1 MGLTGYKNCIGRYA
15 MIKESIKYTIA
26 LIEDIQKVNPA
37 AYQAQKTELNKLV
50 QHMREVINQM

>member
-1 MGLTGYKNCIGRYA
+1 

-37 AYQAQKTELNKLV
+37 AYQAQKNELNKLIE
-50 QHMREVINQM
+50 HMREVINKM